1 MPDPPG
7 VLLVHSLLADP
18 QDLGDPR
25 PGPSRNEGILH
36 LHRLQ
41 SFQSTP
47 QRNDRF
53 ESFPRVL
60 RPTDPCPRLLVH
72 VSIMVDDTLLV
83 NLY

>member
-25 PGPSRNEGILH
+25 PGPSRDESILN
-36 LHRLQ
+36 LRRLQ
-41 SFQSTP
+41 RLQRTP

-53 ESFPRVL
+53 EPLPRVL
-60 RPTDPCPRLLVH
+60 RPTNPRPRVPIH
-72 VSIMVDDTLLV
+72 VSIIVDAVAFINTG
-83 NLY
+83 